1 MQADTLLLQRRSCG
15 RLTDPAPSAEQL
27 DLLYRAALRAPDH
40 GALAPFRFVEIS
52 GEGRATLGRL
62 MAASLKSRA
71 PGTSNET
78 LAAVSQKPLTAPL
91 IIAVIA
97 RVERTER
104 IPRQEQ
110 VITAGCAAHA
120 MLYAAYAQDL
130 GAFWRTGDY
139 ATDPL
144 VRGAFELKPM
154 DELVGFIYLG
164 TPATEPRPPVALE
177 PADFIEY
184 WS

>member
-15 RLTDPAPSAEQL
+15 RLTAPAPSAEQL

-40 GALAPFRFVEIS
+40 GALAPFRFIEIS
-52 GEGRATLGRL
+52 GDGRVKLGRL

-71 PGTSNET
+71 PSTAKET
-78 LAAVSQKPLTAPL
+78 LEAVSQKPLTAPL

-120 MLYAAYAQDL
+120 MLYAAYAQGI

-144 VRGAFELKPM
+144 MRGAFELKPM

-164 TPATEPRPPVALE
+164 TPAAEPRPPVALE
-177 PADFIEY
+177 PENFIEY

>member
-15 RLTDPAPSAEQL
+15 RLTGPAPSADQL
-27 DLLYRAALRAPDH
+27 DFLYRAALRAPDH

-52 GEGRATLGRL
+52 GEGRVKLGRL

-71 PGTSNET
+71 PNTATET
-78 LAAVSQKPLTAPL
+78 LQSVSQKPLTAPL
-91 IIAVIA
+91 IITVIA

-120 MLYAAYAQDL
+120 MLYAAYAQGI

-144 VRGAFELKPM
+144 VRDAFELNPM

-164 TPATEPRPPVALE
+164 TPAAEPRPPAALE
-177 PADFIEY
+177 PAHYIER
-184 WS
+184 WV

>member
-1 MQADTLLLQRRSCG
+1 MQAEDLLLHRRSCA
-15 RLTDPAPSAEQL
+15 RLTGPAPTRKQL
-27 DLLYRAALRAPDH
+27 ELLYRAALRAHDH

-52 GEGRATLGRL
+52 GDGRVRLGRL
-62 MAASLKSRA
+62 LAESLKLRVPEAAS
-71 PGTSNET
+71 ET
-78 LAAVSQKPLTAPL
+78 LEAVSQKPLTAPM
-91 IIAVIA
+91 IITVIA
-97 RVERTER
+97 RVEHTER

-120 MLYAAYAQDL
+120 MLYAAYAQGL

-139 ATDPL
+139 ATDPV

-164 TPATEPRPPVALE
+164 QPCAAPRSPVALE
-177 PADFIEY
+177 PEAFIER